1 MDTVYIETTVVGHL
15 VGRLHPDPAIAAR
28 QYVTRKW
35 WTVASAQSRLLISQV
50 VRDECGRGDPSAARE
65 RLEVIDNLAVL
76 GTPEEI
82 AGNEGDV

>member
-28 QYVTRKW
+28 QNVTRKW
-35 WTVASAQSRLLISQV
+35 WTMASAQSRLLISQV

-65 RLEVIDNLAVL
+65 RFEVIDNLAVL
-76 GTPEEI
+76 CTPEEI